1 MHAGPT
7 AMPSSSSPQPRT
19 RTGPVRH
26 PRTASQLL
34 LRGLL
39 VAVVVLLPA
48 AVVAMLLRA
57 TAMQLVLAAPSVWLR
72 PRLALGLEW
81 MVFPGWVQAMPR
93 MSMASVPLVWVEVA
107 EAKAVRVNVVVSA
120 DRAAVED
127 EAVVVK
133 EVVEVVVVAEVAM
146 PDQTRV

>member
-1 MHAGPT
+1 
-7 AMPSSSSPQPRT
+7 
-19 RTGPVRH
+19 
-26 PRTASQLL
+26 
-34 LRGLL
+34 
-39 VAVVVLLPA
+39 
-48 AVVAMLLRA
+48 
-57 TAMQLVLAAPSVWLR
+57 
-72 PRLALGLEW
+72 